1 MGVAFISAMVKG
13 LFDGKISVM
22 ESDVFAN
29 KGDFDGLASVVD
41 AVEEVVPM
49 IEVDWLGLEV
59 KLTANDLRESLIL
72 KHDWSF
78 VEGFD
83 GCALEDAVWFEV
95 AE

>member
-1 MGVAFISAMVKG
+1 MVKG
-13 LFDGKISVM
+13 LFDGKIGVM

-41 AVEEVVPM
+41 AVEEVMPM
-49 IEVDWLGLEV
+49 IEVDWLGLKV

-83 GCALEDAVWFEV
+83 GRALEDAVWFEV